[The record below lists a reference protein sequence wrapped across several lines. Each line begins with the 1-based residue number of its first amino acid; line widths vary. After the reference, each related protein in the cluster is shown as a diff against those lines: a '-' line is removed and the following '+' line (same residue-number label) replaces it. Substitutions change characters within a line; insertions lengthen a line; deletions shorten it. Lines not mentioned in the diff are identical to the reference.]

1 MSYFCLIDLGVPNA
15 SASSARRVEERV
27 EQASIVNPT
36 SDYSYDLA
44 QAEVEVSP
52 TTNNNNS
59 SSPSGLYAS
68 GVKEESR
75 GRSSTKSTVSIL
87 LICALYWTVYVY
99 IYYSMY
105 YN

>member
-1 MSYFCLIDLGVPNA
+1 M
-15 SASSARRVEERV
+15 

-36 SDYSYDLA
+36 TDYIYDLA

-52 TTNNNNS
+52 TTTSSNNS
-59 SSPSGLYAS
+59 SGGGVYAS
-68 GVKEESR
+68 GVREESR
-75 GRSSTKSTVSIL
+75 GRSSTKSTVSML

-105 YN
+105 YNYVQFICVCIILHPNLLFLLYI